1 MSPSPTTILLNPQQN
16 HSITYN
22 PSDDTVTANLPNPLP
37 IERVANKPKLMLLIH
52 FVQRDLT
59 RKLHPRK
66 IDVQVSLELRIVERI
81 IWQFTN
87 YKQAVRTVHEY
98 TEVGDAVDVS
108 SGMGTTRREL
118 EKPNDAIMRK
128 KMIVTKEVRGM
139 LLEWLRDILSPEV
152 YFALPERESLM

>member
-1 MSPSPTTILLNPQQN
+1 MSPSATTIVLNAQQN

-22 PSDDTVTANLPNPLP
+22 PSDDTVTAHLPQPTP
-37 IERVANKPKLMLLIH
+37 IEKVANKPKLMLLIH

-66 IDVQVSLELRIVERI
+66 IDVAVSLELRIVERI
-81 IWQFTN
+81 IWQFSN

-98 TEVGDAVDVS
+98 TEVGDVVDVS

-128 KMIVTKEVRGM
+128 KMTVTREVRET
-139 LLEWLRDILSPEV
+139 LLEWLRDILAPEV
-152 YFALPERESLM
+152 VSVL

>member
-1 MSPSPTTILLNPQQN
+1 MSPSPTTIVLNPSQN
-16 HSITYN
+16 HSITYS
-22 PSDDTVTANLPNPLP
+22 PTDDSVTANLPHPLP
-37 IERVANKPKLMLLIH
+37 IEKCPNKPKLMLLIH

-59 RKLHPRK
+59 RKLSPRK

-81 IWQFTN
+81 IWQFSN

-98 TEVGDAVDVS
+98 TEVGDVVDVS

-128 KMIVTKEVRGM
+128 KMTVTKEVRET

-152 YFALPERESLM
+152 WFPESEVG